1 MMYRTYQEL
10 YQWLAEELPDWD
22 IVLGTSKDMITRPT
36 LFITHRGSQPVY
48 SDGVPMIASSTYDLI
63 FLQTRPAFTNKAI
76 LEQLDAGV
84 NFVEWDEDSGY
95 NIFTG
100 SVTLYGPA
108 GVPDE

>member
-22 IVLGTSKDMITRPT
+22 VVLGTSKDMITKPT
-36 LFITHRGSQPVY
+36 LFITHRGSQSVY

-63 FLQTRPAFTNKAI
+63 FLQKRPAFTNRAI

>member
-1 MMYRTYQEL
+1 MMYRTYHEL
-10 YQWLAEELPDWD
+10 YQWLSEELPDWD

-36 LFITHRGSQPVY
+36 LFITHRGSQSIY

-63 FLQTRPAFTNKAI
+63 FLQTRPAFTNRAI
-76 LEQLDAGV
+76 LEQLENGV

-95 NIFTG
+95 NIFIG